1 MCVAYAKCMS
11 SRYAT
16 LYIVCIILVTISV
29 KSDPVVTY
37 ENVCLNSYKSKLKP
51 YQINI
56 PFLLHNYNKALVYT
70 NRMVTTLDITY
81 SSNN

>member
-1 MCVAYAKCMS
+1 MSVWGIYALNENHLSDVYQMCVPYAKCKS

-16 LYIVCIILVTISV
+16 LYIACIILVTISV
-29 KSDPVVTY
+29 KLDHVVTY

-56 PFLLHNYNKALVYT
+56 PFLLHIIKH
-70 NRMVTTLDITY
+70 
-81 SSNN
+81 

>member
-37 ENVCLNSYKSKLKP
+37 ENVCLSSYKSKLKP

-56 PFLLHNYNKALVYT
+56 PFYCIIIIKH
-70 NRMVTTLDITY
+70 
-81 SSNN
+81 

>member
-1 MCVAYAKCMS
+1 MSVWGIYALNENHLSDVYQMCVAYAKCKS

-29 KSDPVVTY
+29 KSDHVVTY
-37 ENVCLNSYKSKLKP
+37 ENVCLNSYKSMLKP

-56 PFLLHNYNKALVYT
+56 PVLLHMIKH
-70 NRMVTTLDITY
+70 
-81 SSNN
+81 

>member
-1 MCVAYAKCMS
+1 MCVAYAKCKS

-29 KSDPVVTY
+29 KSDHVVTY
-37 ENVCLNSYKSKLKP
+37 ENVCLNSYKSMLKP

-56 PFLLHNYNKALVYT
+56 PVFTAYDKALVYK